1 MPVEPAAQM
10 GAAVETAGPS
20 RLLVVPADHVE
31 ATTST
36 SGRGVLRLRESV
48 ESEADER
55 PSTRAHTRGQPQ
67 PYP

>member
-1 MPVEPAAQM
+1 M

-20 RLLVVPADHVE
+20 RLLVVPANLEE

-48 ESEADER
+48 ESETDER
-55 PSTRAHTRGQPQ
+55 PSTRARTHGHPP
-67 PYP
+67 PYS